1 MAQNGTIRGAHG
13 GKLSALIVRLAAG
26 DSLTDAAAAAGV
38 SRRQAQRW
46 RAEGLIDGAAAELRA
61 AATVRAVGVLSDRAA
76 GAALYLAD
84 AADGAV
90 EATAARV
97 AAARAVLAL
106 VFGVQRDAAA
116 MAIAA
121 QGAGGGRGVG
131 GVAIRY
137 VDDWRSAGGIS
148 EVVAEHP
155 AGVAQYDP
163 NAGRG
168 TPAMTPE
175 RAAELLDR
183 YDRQHSGAGMAVAAA
198 LDPAEA

>member
-1 MAQNGTIRGAHG
+1 M
-13 GKLSALIVRLAAG
+13 RLAAG

-46 RAEGLIDGAAAELRA
+46 RAEGLIDGPAAELRA

-97 AAARAVLAL
+97 AAARAVLSL

-121 QGAGGGRGVG
+121 QGSGGGPRE
-131 GVAIRY
+131 ISFRY
-137 VDDWRSAGGIS
+137 VDDWRGSGGVS
-148 EVVAEHP
+148 EVVAELP
-155 AGVAQYDP
+155 EGVAQYDP

-168 TPAMTPE
+168 TPAMTPQ

-183 YDRQHSGAGMAVAAA
+183 YDRQRSGPGTAVAAA